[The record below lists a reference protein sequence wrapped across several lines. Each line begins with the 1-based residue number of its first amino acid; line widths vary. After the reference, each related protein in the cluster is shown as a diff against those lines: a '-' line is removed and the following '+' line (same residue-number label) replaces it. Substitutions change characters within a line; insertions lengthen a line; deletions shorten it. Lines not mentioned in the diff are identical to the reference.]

1 MKLKSP
7 KSLNPGLV
15 LIFLAVSSI
24 ATASTISSNLQQTP
38 LLSLLKPESAIA
50 QTPTRT
56 QNSPD
61 AIVRWNALTLDII
74 KAEKTSPPM
83 AARNLAMVHAAIYD
97 AANAVS
103 KTHKVYKVEV
113 QPPAGASAEAAA
125 VAAAHRVLATLYPK
139 QTATLDAAKTVSL
152 ATIAEGKSKTD
163 GVELGE
169 FVANKILEWRKDDGA
184 NAEVTYT
191 PTNQP
196 GYWQPIPPDLKPA
209 SMPHWKNVK
218 PFAMTKGSQ
227 FQIAN
232 MPTLTSEEYTAEFNK
247 LKELGAK
254 DSKIRTAD
262 QSAIAKFW
270 LDSAGTVTPPGHWN
284 QIAADIAVRRGN
296 TFEQNVRLF
305 AVLNIALADASIIDG
320 DQKYTFNRWRPLTGI
335 QQADKDGNPQTT
347 ADANW
352 TPLLNTPSSPAYVS
366 GHSTFGGAA
375 DAVLTAF
382 FGDNVSFTAVADTSV
397 NLQPRTLKSFTEAA
411 EEAGISR
418 VYGGVHW
425 PSDNRDGLKAG
436 RNLGKYVVENF

>member
-1 MKLKSP
+1 MNLKP
-7 KSLNPGLV
+7 RKSLNSTLV
-15 LIFLAVSSI
+15 LVCLAVSSI
-24 ATASTISSNLQQTP
+24 AGTANISSKLQETA
-38 LLSLLKPESAIA
+38 LLSLLQPESAIA
-50 QTPTRT
+50 Q
-56 QNSPD
+56 SPIRESQD

-74 KAEKTSPPM
+74 KTEKTSPPM
-83 AARNLAMVHAAIYD
+83 AARNLAMVHAAVYD

-103 KTHKVYKVEV
+103 QTHKVYKVPV
-113 QPPAGASAEAAA
+113 QPPAGTSAEAAA
-125 VAAAHRVLATLYPK
+125 VAAAHRVLANLYPK
-139 QTATLDAAKTVSL
+139 QTATLDAAKTASL
-152 ATIAEGKSKTD
+152 TAIAEGKSKTD
-163 GVELGE
+163 GVQLGE
-169 FVANKILEWRKDDGA
+169 FVAGKILEWRKDDGA
-184 NAEVTYT
+184 NTEVTYT
-191 PTNQP
+191 PVNQP

-232 MPTLTSEEYTAEFNK
+232 MPSLTSEEYTAEFNK

-254 DSKIRTAD
+254 DSKTRTAD

-270 LDSAGTVTPPGHWN
+270 LNNPGTVTPPGHWN
-284 QIAADIAVRRGN
+284 QIAADIAVRRSN
-296 TFEQNVRLF
+296 TFEQNLRLF

-382 FGDNVSFTAVADTSV
+382 FGDNVSFTAVADASV
-397 NLQPRTLKSFTEAA
+397 NLQPRAFKSLTEAA
-411 EEAGISR
+411 EEAGMSR
-418 VYGGVHW
+418 VYGGAHW

-436 RNLGKYVVENF
+436 RNLGKYVMEKF

>member
-1 MKLKSP
+1 MKSIPHKSVRQ
-7 KSLNPGLV
+7 GLV
-15 LIFLAVSSI
+15 FIFLAIGSI
-24 ATASTISSNLQQTP
+24 AAASTISSQLQQSSWRSI
-38 LLSLLKPESAIA
+38 LQPESAIA
-50 QTPTRT
+50 QTPSR
-56 QNSPD
+56 QSPD
-61 AIVRWNALTLDII
+61 AIVRWNVLTLDII

-83 AARNLAMVHAAIYD
+83 AAHNLAMVHTAIYD
-97 AANAVS
+97 ATNAVS
-103 KTHKVYKVEV
+103 KTHKVYKVQVEAPV
-113 QPPAGASAEAAA
+113 GASAEAAA
-125 VAAAHRVLATLYPK
+125 VAAAHRVLANLYPK
-139 QTATLDAAKTVSL
+139 QIATLDTAKTASL
-152 ATIAEGKSKTD
+152 AVIAEGKSKTD
-163 GVELGE
+163 GVQLGE

-191 PTNQP
+191 PINRP

-218 PFAMTKGSQ
+218 PFAMTKNSQ

-232 MPTLTSEEYTAEFNK
+232 MPSLTSEEYAAEFNK

-254 DSKIRTAD
+254 DSKIRTDD

-270 LDSAGTVTPPGHWN
+270 LDGIGTITPPGHWN
-284 QIAADIAVRRGN
+284 QIAADIAIRRGN

-352 TPLLNTPSSPAYVS
+352 TPLLSTPSSPAYVS

>member
-1 MKLKSP
+1 MNAKPHQPLK
-7 KSLNPGLV
+7 PGLI
-15 LIFLAVSSI
+15 LAFLAVSSFT
-24 ATASTISSNLQQTP
+24 ATSTISSRLQQTP
-38 LLSLLKPESAIA
+38 LYSVLQPESAIA
-50 QTPTRT
+50 QTPNR
-56 QNSPD
+56 QSQD

-74 KAEKTSPPM
+74 REEKTSPPM
-83 AARNLAMVHAAIYD
+83 AARNLAMVHAAVYD
-97 AANAVS
+97 AANAVTS
-103 KTHKVYKVEV
+103 AHKVYQVQVEA
-113 QPPAGASAEAAA
+113 PAGASAEAAA
-125 VAAAHRVLATLYPK
+125 VAAAHRVLTNLYPK
-139 QTATLDAAKTVSL
+139 QTATVDAAKTASL

-163 GVELGE
+163 GVQLGE
-169 FVANKILEWRKDDGA
+169 FVANKILEWRQDDGA
-184 NAEVTYT
+184 TVEVKYT
-191 PTNQP
+191 PVNQP

-218 PFAMTKGSQ
+218 PFAMTKGSE

-232 MPTLTSEEYTAEFNK
+232 MPSLTGEEYTAEFNQ

-270 LDSAGTVTPPGHWN
+270 LNNPGTITPPGHWN
-284 QIAADIAVRRGN
+284 QIAADIAIRRGN

-335 QQADKDGNPQTT
+335 QQADKDGNPKTI

-375 DAVLTAF
+375 EAVLTAF
-382 FGDNVSFTAVADTSV
+382 FGNNVSFTAVADASV
-397 NLQPRTLKSFTEAA
+397 NLQPRNFKSFTEAA
-411 EEAGISR
+411 QEAGMSR

-436 RNLGKYVVENF
+436 RNLGKYVVEKF

>member
-1 MKLKSP
+1 MKLKP
-7 KSLNPGLV
+7 RKAVEQGL
-15 LIFLAVSSI
+15 IFTFLAVSSI
-24 ATASTISSNLQQTP
+24 AATSTISSNLQQTP
-38 LLSLLKPESAIA
+38 VYLALKPESAIA
-50 QTPTRT
+50 QTPTR
-56 QNSPD
+56 QSPD

-74 KAEKTSPPM
+74 RGEKTSPAM
-83 AARNLAMVHAAIYD
+83 AARNLAMVHSAVYD

-103 KTHKVYKVEV
+103 KTHKVYKVQVEA
-113 QPPAGASAEAAA
+113 PAGTSAEAAA
-125 VAAAHRVLATLYPK
+125 VAAAHRVLANLYPK
-139 QTATLDAAKTVSL
+139 QTATLDAAKTASL

-163 GVELGE
+163 GVQLGE
-169 FVANKILEWRKDDGA
+169 FVAGKILEWRKDDGA
-184 NAEVTYT
+184 NTNVTYA
-191 PTNQP
+191 PVNQP
-196 GYWQPIPPDLKPA
+196 GYWQPIPPELKPA

-232 MPTLTSEEYTAEFNK
+232 MPSLTSEEYTAEFK
-247 LKELGAK
+247 QLKELGAK

-270 LDSAGTVTPPGHWN
+270 LNNPGTVTPPGHWN
-284 QIAADIAVRRGN
+284 QIAADVAIRRGN
-296 TFEQNVRLF
+296 TFDQNLRLF

-320 DQKYTFNRWRPLTGI
+320 DQKYTFNRWRPFTGI

-352 TPLLNTPSSPAYVS
+352 TPLLDTPSSPAYVS

-375 DAVLTAF
+375 DVVLTAF
-382 FGDNVSFTAVADTSV
+382 FGDNVSFTAVADASV

-411 EEAGISR
+411 QEAGMSR

-436 RNLGKYVVENF
+436 RNLGKYVVEKF

>member
-1 MKLKSP
+1 
-7 KSLNPGLV
+7 V
-15 LIFLAVSSI
+15 L
-24 ATASTISSNLQQTP
+24 Q
-38 LLSLLKPESAIA
+38 PESAIA
-50 QTPTRT
+50 QTPIP
-56 QNSPD
+56 QSPD

-74 KAEKTSPPM
+74 KAEKTSGPM
-83 AARNLAMVHAAIYD
+83 AARNLAMVHCAVYD
-97 AANAVS
+97 AANAIG
-103 KTHKVYKVEV
+103 KTHKVYKVQVEA
-113 QPPAGASAEAAA
+113 PAGASAEAAA
-125 VAAAHRVLATLYPK
+125 VAAAHRVLTNLYPK
-139 QTATLDAAKTVSL
+139 QTATLDAAKTASL

-163 GVELGE
+163 GVQLGE

-184 NAEVTYT
+184 TVEEKYT
-191 PTNQP
+191 PVNQP

-232 MPTLTSEEYTAEFNK
+232 MPSLTSEEYTAEFNK

-254 DSKIRTAD
+254 DSKVRTAD

-270 LDSAGTVTPPGHWN
+270 LDNAGTITPPGHWN
-284 QIAADIAVRRGN
+284 QIAADVAIRRGN
-296 TFEQNVRLF
+296 TFEQNLRLF
-305 AVLNIALADASIIDG
+305 AILNIALADASIIDA

-352 TPLLNTPSSPAYVS
+352 TALLSTPSSPAYVS

-382 FGDNVSFTAVADTSV
+382 FGNNVSFTAVADASV
-397 NLQPRTLKSFTEAA
+397 NLQPRNFQSFSEAA
-411 EEAGISR
+411 QEAGMSR

-436 RNLGKYVVENF
+436 RNLGKYVVEKF